1 MSPTPS
7 HVTEVFSSIRDDSQR
22 VSEDSGSLSDPH
34 LQNLC
39 SQASTLLITLSE
51 HMPAQILSH
60 CICYSLTT
68 HSEDDEHL
76 FVYHSQI
83 LLSSSSSW
91 RHIPHNLC
99 FLWSSFFPPP
109 APRDVCI
116 PKQQETQPP
125 GHQISSSTLTPP
137 HHLLEQLSSAFRGIT
152 ALKLTVSWAFLC
164 SYVCLR
170 AKSRRVP

>member
-1 MSPTPS
+1 MSLRSSVASGMTPRLFLKILEVS
-7 HVTEVFSSIRDDSQR
+7 VTPISKIFVPKHQHFSSLYLNTCQPRYYHIAF
-22 VSEDSGSLSDPH
+22 VTASLPTQKMMSIF
-34 LQNLC
+34 LC
-39 SQASTLLITLSE
+39 TIAK
-51 HMPAQILSH
+51 
-60 CICYSLTT
+60 
-68 HSEDDEHL
+68 
-76 FVYHSQI
+76 
-83 LLSSSSSW
+83 
-91 RHIPHNLC
+91 
-99 FLWSSFFPPP
+99 SFFPPP
-109 APRDVCI
+109 LHGDTSPTISASCGAAFFPPSAPREVCI

>member
-76 FVYHSQI
+76 FVYHSQN

-99 FLWSSFFPPP
+99 FLWGSFFSH
-109 APRDVCI
+109 
-116 PKQQETQPP
+116 
-125 GHQISSSTLTPP
+125 HQ
-137 HHLLEQLSSAFRGIT
+137 LLEKFASPSSKRHSHQGTRSLPLHSHHHIIF
-152 ALKLTVSWAFLC
+152 
-164 SYVCLR
+164 
-170 AKSRRVP
+170 